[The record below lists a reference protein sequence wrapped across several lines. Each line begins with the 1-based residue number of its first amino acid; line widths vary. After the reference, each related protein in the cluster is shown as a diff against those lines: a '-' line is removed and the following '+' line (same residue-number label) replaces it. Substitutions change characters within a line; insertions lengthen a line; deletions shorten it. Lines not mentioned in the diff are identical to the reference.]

1 MGVQSSPGGALE
13 RSQESS
19 LADVVNTILD
29 KGVVVDVFA
38 RVSLVGIELLR
49 ADVRVVIASVDTYL
63 RFAEQVGRLDLG
75 REEPRDLTEVVEDV
89 TEGAAKSKG
98 KGALEGGAEA
108 AREKGK
114 GVLEAGAD
122 TLKDLVGGGDGE
134 ERERQPAKP
143 RRRHAEGGRR

>member
-1 MGVQSSPGGALE
+1 MGVQPSPGGALD

-63 RFAEQVGRLDLG
+63 RFAEQVGRLNLG
-75 REEPRDLTEVVEDV
+75 SEEPRDLTEVVEGV
-89 TEGAAKSKG
+89 SEGASKG
-98 KGALEGGAEA
+98 
-108 AREKGK
+108 KGK
-114 GVLEAGAD
+114 GVLEAGAEKLQD
-122 TLKDLVGGGDGE
+122 VLGSGDDE
-134 ERERQPAKP
+134 HEKQPA
-143 RRRHAEGGRR
+143 RRSSRGERKERR